1 MRNIIN
7 EIDPNSNDILFLGQD
22 KGTRVWLKWVVPHL
36 KKKAGSTLKSYLGS
50 LQKFI
55 EFASKKLTRPN
66 LPVLPEQTR
75 DALEDLARDL
85 KGWRRAISKETSKE
99 SWKRYLKE
107 CDNLLTSSEV
117 QAILTSQPAI
127 KGRQAFTSA
136 QAGDELTPTQYC
148 AAWDLLIILCT
159 KAVGSSPGALENAT
173 LETYSSAK
181 WDSEHLNKVMLVTSH
196 KREEDGPAPSALNI
210 ETAFLMDVFIQ
221 KVRSSVTDDQ
231 SPPSLIF
238 LKSDGRPFPR
248 GTLGKRISSFAMKS
262 GVHSNA
268 TINATDFRKWMVTT
282 MYAKKQ
288 QGGPIDE
295 ELLWHLM
302 CH

>member
-7 EIDPNSNDILFLGQD
+7 EINPNSNDILFLGQD

-55 EFASKKLTRPN
+55 EFASRKLTRPN

-159 KAVGSSPGALENAT
+159 KAVGSSPGDL
-173 LETYSSAK
+173 
-181 WDSEHLNKVMLVTSH
+181 
-196 KREEDGPAPSALNI
+196 
-210 ETAFLMDVFIQ
+210 F
-221 KVRSSVTDDQ
+221 
-231 SPPSLIF
+231 
-238 LKSDGRPFPR
+238 
-248 GTLGKRISSFAMKS
+248 
-262 GVHSNA
+262 
-268 TINATDFRKWMVTT
+268 
-282 MYAKKQ
+282 
-288 QGGPIDE
+288 
-295 ELLWHLM
+295 
-302 CH
+302 

>member
-1 MRNIIN
+1 
-7 EIDPNSNDILFLGQD
+7 
-22 KGTRVWLKWVVPHL
+22 
-36 KKKAGSTLKSYLGS
+36 
-50 LQKFI
+50 
-55 EFASKKLTRPN
+55 
-66 LPVLPEQTR
+66 
-75 DALEDLARDL
+75 
-85 KGWRRAISKETSKE
+85 
-99 SWKRYLKE
+99 
-107 CDNLLTSSEV
+107 
-117 QAILTSQPAI
+117 
-127 KGRQAFTSA
+127 
-136 QAGDELTPTQYC
+136 
-148 AAWDLLIILCT
+148 
-159 KAVGSSPGALENAT
+159 
-173 LETYSSAK
+173 
-181 WDSEHLNKVMLVTSH
+181 MLVTSH
-196 KREEDGPAPSALNI
+196 KREEDGPAPSALNV

-238 LKSDGRPFPR
+238 LKSDGRPFPH